1 MTGTGSSNGS
11 SPGSPRSTHAWRLP
25 SLWAV
30 RLSDCLQGP
39 SADALTHVGQIAL
52 LRRLVGAPVKGEN
65 YFKAE
70 VETGH
75 VGKDQAPPLFEFD

>member
-1 MTGTGSSNGS
+1 
-11 SPGSPRSTHAWRLP
+11 
-25 SLWAV
+25 
-30 RLSDCLQGP
+30 
-39 SADALTHVGQIAL
+39 L

-75 VGKDQAPPLFEFD
+75 VGKDQAPPVFEFD